1 LIQLSSDEHTY
12 FQTLVAMHLRDLQ
25 VQQHALETALSEEA
39 AALAEEMNNLL
50 EQPAAVRFH
59 AVATWTAREI
69 YCLIVYGE
77 AEMFTSSYR
86 GVFDRLIARM
96 HQEALT
102 GDALLSQVH
111 DTRFRT
117 FIKSAAMLNRLATF
131 LATMP
136 SPVARWSLLTRCMSD
151 LERAPD
157 VTVQAVTAAEMLSA
171 PLDPA
176 SLRLIRDTLRSEYA
190 RAELEHNQQAR
201 IIYGLLIA
209 ALVQRHAAEL
219 TDPALRMIADTYLP
233 ALPTLTGIPLAGLFQ
248 QGTNIQ
254 KYFFYNDDDGKL
266 SFQSF
271 MAQYQH
277 DKAWQIE
284 DHGSFVHLR
293 STVSARTIEIY
304 ANKFTEDEQGSTDID
319 DVLRQRRVTPSVIVH
334 RGHSTYVEQTIEKVP
349 ATAALVYLGNCGGYA
364 LLETIL
370 KKAPKA
376 HILTT
381 KGIGT
386 LTINDPLLKALNDY
400 LLRSKDMT
408 WQSFWRQAEATLGR
422 NPRFMDYVPPDK
434 NAGAVF
440 LTAYRSFMTAK

>member
-1 LIQLSSDEHTY
+1 
-12 FQTLVAMHLRDLQ
+12 
-25 VQQHALETALSEEA
+25 
-39 AALAEEMNNLL
+39 
-50 EQPAAVRFH
+50 
-59 AVATWTAREI
+59 
-69 YCLIVYGE
+69 
-77 AEMFTSSYR
+77 
-86 GVFDRLIARM
+86 
-96 HQEALT
+96 
-102 GDALLSQVH
+102 
-111 DTRFRT
+111 
-117 FIKSAAMLNRLATF
+117 NRLEMF
-131 LATMP
+131 LATIP
-136 SPVARWSLLTRCMSD
+136 SPVARWSLLTRCMRD

-171 PLDPA
+171 PLDHA

-190 RAELEHNQQAR
+190 RAEVEHNQHAR

-209 ALVQRHAAEL
+209 SLAQRYAAALI
-219 TDPALRMIADTYLP
+219 DPALRTIADTYLP
-233 ALPTLTGIPLAGLFQ
+233 ALPALTGMPVAGLFQ

-271 MAQYQH
+271 LMAQYQH

-293 STVSARTIEIY
+293 STVSAKTIEIY

-334 RGHSTYVEQTIEKVP
+334 RGHSTYVTQTIEKVP
-349 ATAALVYLGNCGGYA
+349 ETAALVYLGNCGGYT

-381 KGIGT
+381 K
-386 LTINDPLLKALNDY
+386 
-400 LLRSKDMT
+400 
-408 WQSFWRQAEATLGR
+408 
-422 NPRFMDYVPPDK
+422 
-434 NAGAVF
+434 
-440 LTAYRSFMTAK
+440 